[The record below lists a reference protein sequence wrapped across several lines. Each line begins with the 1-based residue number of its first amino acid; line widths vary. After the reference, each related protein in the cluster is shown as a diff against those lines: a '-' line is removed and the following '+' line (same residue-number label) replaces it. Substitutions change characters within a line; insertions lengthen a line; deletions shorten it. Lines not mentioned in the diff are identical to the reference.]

1 MFKSFLKQSVYR
13 RSSVIVESSPRQQ
26 IEIFNTHNQCIRR
39 NFKTNCSNSILK
51 TTSNITNMNE
61 ISSPDFPS
69 NKTRLMGMSKDEMKQ
84 LLEKTHPHIASS
96 FRLDEIYKFM
106 YRFGAR
112 NFNDITVLSKADRQS
127 LSELYSIDLV
137 GNIEEEVLSKKDKH
151 TRKFL
156 FAFENPKF
164 VKSENQLATN
174 TTTCHNKGDADV
186 DTKTISSTKKLPKQ
200 QKEFNKV
207 EAVYI
212 YHPPKATD
220 SFGRGTVCLSSQV
233 GCSLSCAFC
242 RTGTAPIERNL
253 LASEIVSQ
261 LVSIKH
267 HLQDFPIY
275 MSEEER
281 KKATVEKA
289 LVNNIVFMGEGEPLY
304 NYKNVQ
310 KACEILCDGCG
321 ISKRKIIVSTSG
333 VCNLIPNVVND
344 LGVNLAISLHATTNE
359 MRDQLVPLNKIFPL
373 EVLFDTLREKCFK
386 NNTRHITFEY
396 VMLDHVNDFID
407 DAQRLVHLVKDI
419 PCSVNLIAFNEWEG
433 SGFNCSSHERIEEFS
448 KFLYRNGIHAPIRHS
463 KGQDILGAC
472 GQLKNRNE
480 NKNSVSI
487 HLQKMQHVK
496 ASI

>member
-1 MFKSFLKQSVYR
+1 MFKCLSKQCFSH
-13 RSSVIVESSPRQQ
+13 SCSSPRIRQVG
-26 IEIFNTHNQCIRR
+26 IFKQFEQNQSNRRSIIHRVNPSSSETSSICSATTFHPSLPSDNT
-39 NFKTNCSNSILK
+39 T
-51 TTSNITNMNE
+51 
-61 ISSPDFPS
+61 
-69 NKTRLMGMSKDEMKQ
+69 TRLMGMSKNEMKQ

-106 YRFGAR
+106 YKFGAR
-112 NFNDITVLSKADRQS
+112 NFDDITVLSKADRKS
-127 LSELYSIDLV
+127 LSEFYSIDLV

-164 VKSENQLATN
+164 LKSENQQSAHAT
-174 TTTCHNKGDADV
+174 CKDHDADV
-186 DTKTISSTKKLPKQ
+186 DTKTISSSKKLTKQ
-200 QKEFNKV
+200 QKPFNKV

-220 SFGRGTVCLSSQV
+220 YFGRGTVCLSSQV

-242 RTGTAPIERNL
+242 RTGTTPIERNL

-275 MSEEER
+275 MNEDER
-281 KKATVEKA
+281 KKATTEKS

-304 NYKNVQ
+304 NYKNVK
-310 KACEILCDGCG
+310 KACEILSDGCG
-321 ISKRKIIVSTSG
+321 ISKRKVIVSTSG
-333 VCNLIPNVVND
+333 VCNLIPDVVNE

-359 MRDQLVPLNKIFPL
+359 LRDKLVPLNKIFPI
-373 EVLFDTLREKCFK
+373 EVLFDTIREKCFK

-433 SGFNCSSHERIEEFS
+433 SGFKCSPNERIEDFS
-448 KFLYRNGIHAPIRHS
+448 KFLYRHGINAPIRYS

-480 NKNSVSI
+480 NKESVV
-487 HLQKMQHVK
+487 LQKKVATTLK
-496 ASI
+496 TSI